1 METPRIK
8 KNLNI
13 SEKLWKIQQGFFK
26 KIATKYRAW
35 QLQHGIY
42 FDKFISNKIF
52 TDRSYKYRHET
63 HKHKLVFLAA
73 ETVRLDNYS
82 IQ

>member
-1 METPRIK
+1 METPHIK
-8 KNLNI
+8 KSKYI
-13 SEKLWKIQQGFFK
+13 GKIMENSARIFLK

-52 TDRSYKYRHET
+52 TGRSYKYKHET
-63 HKHKLVFLAA
+63 HKHKLMCF
-73 ETVRLDNYS
+73 S
-82 IQ
+82 S